1 MNCLAKTKMKFYGTP
16 EDDALHIWNE
26 AKRNDRVAQKLL
38 THYRKTKRKKKIEK
52 LAGDDNHWKGL
63 S

>member
-1 MNCLAKTKMKFYGTP
+1 MKFYNTP

-26 AKRNDRVAQKLL
+26 AKRNDRVAKKLL
-38 THYRKTKRKKKIEK
+38 NYYRKKQRKKKIEK
-52 LAGDDNHWKGL
+52 LQSIDTHWKGL